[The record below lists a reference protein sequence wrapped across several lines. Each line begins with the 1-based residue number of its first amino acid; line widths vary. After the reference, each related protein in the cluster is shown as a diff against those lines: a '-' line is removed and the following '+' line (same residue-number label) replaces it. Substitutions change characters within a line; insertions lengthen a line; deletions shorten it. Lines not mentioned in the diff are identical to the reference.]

1 MIEGMQSDP
10 VDLVITGGSVVNADW
25 HGPSGVCVTEGR
37 VSHLVQPGSPLPELS
52 PGARVIDATGL
63 LVMPGGVDPHT
74 HVNLAIGAWTTL
86 DDYAQASRAAIWG
99 GTTTLVDFAIPVPGQ
114 TPLEAV
120 RERRAAAVSAHCDT
134 ALHGCVVDWD
144 DTVPAQIAAM
154 ADAGV
159 RTIKMFTTYRDT
171 VMAEPLTVLRV
182 MQAIAEVGGMAVV
195 HAESD
200 HVLAETQERMA
211 AAGRIDAGH
220 HAETRSVLA
229 EVSAVREVLDI
240 AEHLG
245 VPVYFVHQSDA
256 EAVAAVRAARHRGVR
271 AYSETCPHYLTL
283 DSSVYERPDA
293 ELFVCCP
300 PLRPAPAVR
309 GLVDAALA
317 HDIDTVGS
325 DHCCYDVAQKAEHR
339 HDVRVLPAG
348 LPGVETRLP
357 VTFTTLVEQGGMSW
371 QRYVALVSTNPARLN
386 GLYPRKGVIAPG
398 ADADL
403 VLLDPAARR
412 VVRAAELHMQTD
424 YSPYEGRELTGWPVT
439 VVVGGSV
446 VVDQGELMD
455 PDRRGQPIAASPLD
469 PRTLV
474 C

>member
-25 HGPSGVCVTEGR
+25 HGPAGVCVSAGK

-52 PGARVIDATGL
+52 PGARVIDAGGL

-74 HVNLAIGAWTTL
+74 HVNLAIGAWTTR
-86 DDYAQASRAAIWG
+86 DDYEQASRAAIWG
-99 GTTTLVDFAIPVPGQ
+99 GTTTLIDFAIPVPGQ

-120 RERRAAAVSAHCDT
+120 RERRAAAETAHCDT
-134 ALHGCVVDWD
+134 ALHGCVIDWD
-144 DTVPAQIAAM
+144 HTVPAQIAAM
-154 ADAGV
+154 AEAGV

-182 MQAIAEVGGMAVV
+182 MQAISEVGGMAVV

-211 AAGRIDAGH
+211 ATGRIDAGH

-256 EAVAAVRAARHRGVR
+256 EAVAAVRSARHRGVR

-283 DSSVYERPDA
+283 DSSA
-293 ELFVCCP
+293 
-300 PLRPAPAVR
+300 
-309 GLVDAALA
+309 
-317 HDIDTVGS
+317 S
-325 DHCCYDVAQKAEHR
+325 
-339 HDVRVLPAG
+339 
-348 LPGVETRLP
+348 
-357 VTFTTLVEQGGMSW
+357 
-371 QRYVALVSTNPARLN
+371 
-386 GLYPRKGVIAPG
+386 
-398 ADADL
+398 
-403 VLLDPAARR
+403 
-412 VVRAAELHMQTD
+412 
-424 YSPYEGRELTGWPVT
+424 GR
-439 VVVGGSV
+439 S
-446 VVDQGELMD
+446 
-455 PDRRGQPIAASPLD
+455 
-469 PRTLV
+469 
-474 C
+474 